1 MTTTQFKVGTLL
13 QESIGS
19 RREICFETGTS
30 TIHSPEGNL
39 TFHGTAEIVKVQR
52 GVLVSAKLTVLNV
65 SMACSGCLTEFVKE
79 IKIEFQ
85 EEYLPIFDPN
95 TNRPIPADED
105 VFRINNRMILDIA
118 EAVRQYTE
126 TAIPLAP
133 KCREICA
140 GICIF
145 CGKDLNQSTCACDSS
160 ELDNQFGPLKE
171 YFK

>member
-1 MTTTQFKVGTLL
+1 MTTTRLNVGTLL

-79 IKIEFQ
+79 IKIEF
-85 EEYLPIFDPN
+85 
-95 TNRPIPADED
+95 AH
-105 VFRINNRMILDIA
+105 
-118 EAVRQYTE
+118 
-126 TAIPLAP
+126 
-133 KCREICA
+133 
-140 GICIF
+140 
-145 CGKDLNQSTCACDSS
+145 
-160 ELDNQFGPLKE
+160 
-171 YFK
+171 